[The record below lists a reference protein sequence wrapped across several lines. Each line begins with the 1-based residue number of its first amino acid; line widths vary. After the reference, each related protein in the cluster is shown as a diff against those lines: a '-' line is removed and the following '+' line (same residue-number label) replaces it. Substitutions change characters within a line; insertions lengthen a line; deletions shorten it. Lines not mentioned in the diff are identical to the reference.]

1 MLRFEEYLA
10 DFTNTVNL
18 TDFLINLIVATIL
31 SLIIREYYI
40 RFGQSISNRS
50 KFASIFIPLALAT
63 MLIITVVQA
72 SIALSLGL
80 VGALSIVRFRAAIKE
95 PEELTYLFLI
105 IGVGL
110 VTGANKPVLA
120 VVAMACIIPII
131 YFTGKMKSSQSRI
144 KDALFININTKE
156 GDIEKITSIV
166 GDILPWLELKRMDTK
181 EDGLFVSFIGKAG
194 SVKQLS
200 ELKNAILKLDPTAE
214 ISIIDQPEL
223 IL

>member
-18 TDFLINLIVATIL
+18 TDFLINLIVATLL

-50 KFASIFIPLALAT
+50 KFASIFVPLALAT

-131 YFTGKMKSSQSRI
+131 YFTGKMRGSQSRI

-166 GDILPWLELKRMDTK
+166 GGILPWLELKRMDTK
-181 EDGLFVSFIGKAG
+181 EDGLFVSYIGKAG

-200 ELKNAILKLDPTAE
+200 ELKEALLKLDPTAE

>member
-1 MLRFEEYLA
+1 
-10 DFTNTVNL
+10 
-18 TDFLINLIVATIL
+18 
-31 SLIIREYYI
+31 
-40 RFGQSISNRS
+40 
-50 KFASIFIPLALAT
+50 

-181 EDGLFVSFIGKAG
+181 GDGLFVSFIGKAG

>member
-10 DFTNTVNL
+10 DFTNTINL
-18 TDFLINLIVATIL
+18 TDFLINLIVATLL

-50 KFASIFIPLALAT
+50 KFASIFVPLSLAT

-120 VVAMACIIPII
+120 IVAMACIIPII
-131 YFTGKMKSSQSRI
+131 YFTGRMRNSQSRI
-144 KDALFININTKE
+144 KDALFINIRTKE
-156 GDIEKITSIV
+156 SDIEKITSIV

-181 EDGLFVSFIGKAG
+181 EDGLFISFIGKAG
-194 SVKQLS
+194 SIKQIAEMKDAL
-200 ELKNAILKLDPTAE
+200 LKLDPTAE